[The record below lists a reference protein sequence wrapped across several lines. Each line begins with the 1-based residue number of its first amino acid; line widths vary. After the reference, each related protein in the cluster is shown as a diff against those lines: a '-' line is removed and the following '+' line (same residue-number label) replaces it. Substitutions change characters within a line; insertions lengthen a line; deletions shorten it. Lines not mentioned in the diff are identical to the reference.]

1 MELRKMLDEI
11 LWNPS
16 DEFKSRSNL
25 ADYMRWVAQKSGLEF
40 QNYQQ
45 LWNWSVS
52 DLDGFWASIWDYFRV
67 PHTTEYTEVVNP
79 RKMPGAR
86 WFLGSKLNYAQCI
99 LEGAKKDASQAAI
112 IHVKEGS
119 EPRKIGWGDLR
130 HKVAAFSS
138 FLQSLGVGSGDRVA
152 AYVSNTPEAVIG
164 LLSAA
169 SIGAIWSSCSPD
181 FGVVSTVERFGQI
194 RPKVLIATDGY
205 SYGGKQY
212 DRRETLERTV
222 SSIASIEH
230 VVMCTSSDHSGPTRL
245 ANASVTQFEE
255 ALNTPDKTAYSQVEF
270 NHPLWIL
277 YTSGTTGPPKPV
289 VHSHGGIVLEHLKS
303 LALHHDL
310 KSPHTFFWFTTTG
323 WMMWN
328 LVVSGLLVG
337 SSIVLYE
344 GSPMYPKPDTLWSLA
359 EDLHITHF
367 GVSASYITQC
377 MKRGLHPKELGLSN
391 LIQVGSTGSPLS
403 TEGFKW
409 VYNEVK
415 SDVWLVSVSGG
426 TDVCSGFVGGC
437 PLLPVYA
444 GEIQCRHLGAM
455 VQAYDDKANPLV
467 DEVGELV
474 VTQPMPSMPV
484 YLWGDREDKR
494 YTETYFSV
502 YPEVWRHGDWIR
514 ITRRGTCVVYGRSD
528 STIKRH
534 GVRLGTA
541 EIYGVV
547 ESLPEVSDS
556 LVVEL
561 ERLGG
566 ESEMLLFVVLRQG
579 STLTAQLE
587 SKIRD
592 KIRSD
597 TSPRFVP
604 DRVLQIKEV
613 PRTLNGKK
621 LEVPIKKL
629 LTGVPIDRAV
639 NVGSVANPESLRF
652 FVDFSSTLVS
662 DPRFASMG

>member
-1 MELRKMLDEI
+1 
-11 LWNPS
+11 
-16 DEFKSRSNL
+16 
-25 ADYMRWVAQKSGLEF
+25 
-40 QNYQQ
+40 
-45 LWNWSVS
+45 
-52 DLDGFWASIWDYFRV
+52 
-67 PHTTEYTEVVNP
+67 
-79 RKMPGAR
+79 
-86 WFLGSKLNYAQCI
+86 
-99 LEGAKKDASQAAI
+99 
-112 IHVKEGS
+112 
-119 EPRKIGWGDLR
+119 
-130 HKVAAFSS
+130 
-138 FLQSLGVGSGDRVA
+138 
-152 AYVSNTPEAVIG
+152 
-164 LLSAA
+164 
-169 SIGAIWSSCSPD
+169 
-181 FGVVSTVERFGQI
+181 
-194 RPKVLIATDGY
+194 
-205 SYGGKQY
+205 
-212 DRRETLERTV
+212 
-222 SSIASIEH
+222 
-230 VVMCTSSDHSGPTRL
+230 
-245 ANASVTQFEE
+245 
-255 ALNTPDKTAYSQVEF
+255 
-270 NHPLWIL
+270 
-277 YTSGTTGPPKPV
+277 
-289 VHSHGGIVLEHLKS
+289 
-303 LALHHDL
+303 
-310 KSPHTFFWFTTTG
+310 
-323 WMMWN
+323 
-328 LVVSGLLVG
+328 
-337 SSIVLYE
+337 
-344 GSPMYPKPDTLWSLA
+344 
-359 EDLHITHF
+359 
-367 GVSASYITQC
+367 
-377 MKRGLHPKELGLSN
+377 
-391 LIQVGSTGSPLS
+391 
-403 TEGFKW
+403 
-409 VYNEVK
+409 
-415 SDVWLVSVSGG
+415 
-426 TDVCSGFVGGC
+426 VCSGFVGGC